1 MIARNWLMKALKLP
15 LMAPPRGSRALLLL
29 QACTYRKIHQ
39 PGRFCMLFARLL
51 RPFMTIGTL
60 RIVDAG
66 GACAHD

>member
-39 PGRFCMLFARLL
+39 RLL
-51 RPFMTIGTL
+51 RPFMTIGT
-60 RIVDAG
+60 
-66 GACAHD
+66 CA